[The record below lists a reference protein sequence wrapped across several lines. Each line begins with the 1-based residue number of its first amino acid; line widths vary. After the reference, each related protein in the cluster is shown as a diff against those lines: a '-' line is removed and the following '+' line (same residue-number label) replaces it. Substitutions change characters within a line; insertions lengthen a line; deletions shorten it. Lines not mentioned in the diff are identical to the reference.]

1 MMVTERNHINE
12 LIDKLETL
20 SPKRIAEVED
30 FIDFLKHRDI
40 DRPLTRTAT
49 KVAEPS
55 LKTRTGSVIV
65 ILSMTYLGQTL

>member
-1 MMVTERNHINE
+1 MVTERNHMNE

-40 DRPLTRTAT
+40 DRQLTRAAT

-55 LKTRTGSVIV
+55 LKKVWDNPDDAIYDA
-65 ILSMTYLGQTL
+65 L